1 MITRKWDDY
10 SIRVNK
16 YKVKVGTLEFWE
28 EKGWIVEQDPPGW
41 FQWYCRFYLGRRL
54 MMMKDK

>member
-16 YKVKVGTLEFWE
+16 YKVKVGTTLEFWE
-28 EKGWIVEQDPPGW
+28 EKDG
-41 FQWYCRFYLGRRL
+41 L
-54 MMMKDK
+54 